1 MCPPVIA
8 LGAAAMSAIGTGIG
22 AIQASSAANYRA
34 KVADRN
40 AALEVEAAN
49 QENQNTRD
57 AALAHYRKV
66 ADLKGQQAVGAA
78 ANGVLGSFGTA
89 ADTYADTEMLSRED
103 VGRIYR
109 QGYENVRSRDTA
121 AWNQRAQANAARSEG
136 SNALLKGAFDFGSTI
151 LGGVQQYQK
160 LKPPKGT

>member
-8 LGAAAMSAIGTGIG
+8 IAAAAMSAIGTGIG
-22 AIQASSAANYRA
+22 ALQASSAANYRA

-40 AALEVEAAN
+40 AKLENEAAN

-78 ANGVLGSFGTA
+78 ANGVVGNFGTA
-89 ADTYADTEMLSRED
+89 ADTAADTDMLARED
-103 VGRIYR
+103 VSRIYR
-109 QGYENVRSRDTA
+109 QGFENVKSRDTA
-121 AWNQRAQANAARSEG
+121 AWNDRAQANAARSEG
-136 SNALLKGAFDFGSTI
+136 SNALLKGAFDFGSTV
-151 LGGVQQYQK
+151 LGGVQQYKK
-160 LKPPKGT
+160 LKAG